1 MVNHIG
7 SASHQL
13 GCEKAKTER
22 LERQIASLK
31 LENTALQRQLDNT
44 SKGSTKPN
52 VLRNTAATNSEHST
66 TKSYL
71 RPTAASLRRSEP
83 VLPAETPPPST
94 IIKGAGGHIYTHD
107 DAHLIDVTPRAG
119 KIVNDGWMADEYS
132 FLRSTQSSSRK
143 MRPKIE
149 RKTQDEPDRDRPI
162 PSPSSWDAFPAPF
175 DRPVSGYVPEG
186 TPDPLDKN
194 PTLEQATRLDGSF
207 WKIEPSKCVTI
218 PSAFG
223 WNLLNEAHGLAKGA
237 FRSFSK
243 THLQGLYRQEFR
255 GGDQD
260 VRLEPREID
269 WYLDWYTPHGPMFAS
284 NIYVTRALRE
294 TRNLRNACSHYGGHS
309 LSSHHLDNYLKIA
322 QTLAVAVDDAPRAH
336 RCREL
341 REELGQ
347 KAADVYEEIMNLGY
361 LSIISCQREWEPH
374 HEAFLEKCSL
384 PIDGYHC
391 LWHHTNRNFSPVIGL
406 AVQSFWWQ
414 KGEIFYAYD
423 PDEDIVAEYTQKDA
437 QEEVPGQNREENREE
452 EYGEGQHE
460 EFDQQSCCPR

>member
-13 GCEKAKTER
+13 GCEKVKTER

-31 LENTALQRQLDNT
+31 LENAALQRQLDST

-52 VLRNTAATNSEHST
+52 VLRNTAATKSEQST

-71 RPTAASLRRSEP
+71 RPTAASLRRSETA
-83 VLPAETPPPST
+83 LPAETPPSST
-94 IIKGAGGHIYTHD
+94 IIKGTGGHIYMYD
-107 DAHLIDVTPRAG
+107 DARLIDITPRAG
-119 KIVNDGWMADEYS
+119 KIVNDGCMAEEYS
-132 FLRSTQSSSRK
+132 FLRSTQSSWSK
-143 MRPKIE
+143 QRPKIE
-149 RKTQDEPDRDRPI
+149 RKTQDETDRESPI
-162 PSPSSWDAFPAPF
+162 PPPDSWDRYIATLE
-175 DRPVSGYVPEG
+175 RPVSCHVPEG
-186 TPDPLDKN
+186 TPAPLEEN
-194 PTLEQATRLDGSF
+194 PALEQATRLDGSF
-207 WKIEPSKCVTI
+207 WKIEPSKWVTI

-243 THLQGLYRQEFR
+243 THMPELYRQEFR

-269 WYLDWYTPHGPMFAS
+269 WYLDWHSVEGAMGRS
-284 NIYVTRALRE
+284 HRYVTRALRE
-294 TRNLRNACSHYGGHS
+294 TRNLRNACSHYGGHNLNS
-309 LSSHHLDNYLKIA
+309 YHLDNYLKIA

-341 REELGQ
+341 RKELGQ

-374 HEAFLEKCSL
+374 HEAFLEECSL
-384 PIDGYHC
+384 PIGGYHC
-391 LWHHTNRNFSPVIGL
+391 LWQHANRNFSPVIGL

-414 KGEIFYAYD
+414 KEEIFYAYD
-423 PDEDIVAEYTQKDA
+423 PDEDIVAEYTHKDA
-437 QEEVPGQNREENREE
+437 QEEVSEENREENREE
-452 EYGEGQHE
+452 EYGEGQYE
-460 EFDQQSCCPR
+460 EFD